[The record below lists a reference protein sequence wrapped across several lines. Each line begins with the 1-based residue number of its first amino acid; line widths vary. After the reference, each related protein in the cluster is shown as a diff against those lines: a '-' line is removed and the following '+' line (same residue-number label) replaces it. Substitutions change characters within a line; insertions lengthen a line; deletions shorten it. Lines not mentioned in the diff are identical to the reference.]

1 MKVLAV
7 ILALCVGTSS
17 AISCADLHP
26 GKNAMCLASCE
37 GFGVPSYQALAI
49 YACAGTK
56 CCVEEEQTTTTTT
69 TTVAPTTVPTSTSTA
84 VPTTTVAPT
93 TVPTSTSTT
102 VPTTTTPEPAP
113 PVEQQ
118 CGVQPEDVTF
128 RILGGS
134 PSKKCDWPWQVSIRG
149 RSGEDVELDPSSS
162 NSVPFCNGVIID
174 ENHVVT
180 TAACVILATAFASG
194 PAEDNIL
201 VIAGEYDTQSAD
213 FTKVGDAFTP
223 NEVGK
228 GVSKVT
234 IHPEYFKT
242 DASTF
247 TSGDLASETDETE
260 ANNLA
265 ILKLISPLEFGR
277 CIRKACKS
285 DELSWNTKDC
295 VIAGWGT
302 YSEGLGAELTTKL
315 LTAEVELIKPEIW
328 NLVNKLCDDSDTLII
343 KPLTT
348 FAIFKDSAINGST
361 CMSDNG
367 GMVVCKNGEGGWAL
381 EGLINRPSFD
391 ACSPGDRFLV
401 TDISAAQMWINN
413 VTMV

>member
-7 ILALCVGTSS
+7 ILALCAGTSS
-17 AISCADLHP
+17 ATFCENLNT
-26 GKNAMCLASCE
+26 GKNAKCLPSCE
-37 GFGVPSYQALAI
+37 GFGVQWEQFSSTYVCLPYP
-49 YACAGTK
+49 AGTK
-56 CCVEEEQTTTTTT
+56 CCIEEEQTTT
-69 TTVAPTTVPTSTSTA
+69 
-84 VPTTTVAPT
+84 TTTVAPT

-118 CGVQPEDVTF
+118 CGVQPEDVPVSF

-180 TAACVILATAFASG
+180 TAACVMLATAAAGG

-213 FTKVGDAFTP
+213 FTKVGNSFTT

-228 GVSKVT
+228 GVSKVI
-234 IHPEYFKT
+234 IHPEFFKT
-242 DASTF
+242 DASNF
-247 TSGDLASETDETE
+247 TVFDLVGTDDKE

-265 ILKLISPLEFGR
+265 ILKLESPLEFGR
-277 CIRKACKS
+277 CIRKACKP
-285 DELSWNTKDC
+285 DELSWNKKDC
-295 VIAGWGT
+295 VIAGWGVHT
-302 YSEGLGAELTTKL
+302 EGVAGEVTTEL

-328 NLVNKLCDDSDTLII
+328 DLVNELSDDDPEMI

-348 FAIFKDSAINGST
+348 FAKFKDSAINGST

-367 GMVVCKNGEGGWAL
+367 GMVVCKNGEGRWAL

-391 ACSPGDRFLV
+391 ACSPGDKFLV
-401 TDISAAQMWINN
+401 TDISAAQMWIDEM
-413 VTMV
+413 TMV